1 MIFDADLMFSDAQ
14 AVTATAES
22 ETVLDCGQTLLTTG
36 LNRKGELF
44 AVAVAVGDYTGTG
57 TITVE
62 LQDCDT
68 NNGTFRTVATAAPVV
83 ANEFASI
90 VVPMPLS
97 HKRFLKLNYKVS
109 GTVSGGKITAGIS
122 KSADLPQ
129 IIPTED
135 YTV

>member
-14 AVTATAES
+14 AVTATAVS
-22 ETVLDCGQTLLTTG
+22 DTVIDCGQALLTTG

-68 NNGTFRTVATAAPVV
+68 DSGTFRTVATSAPVTGDDFV
-83 ANEFASI
+83 SI

-97 HKRFLKLNYKVS
+97 HKRYLKLNYKVD

-135 YTV
+135 YTF

>member
-1 MIFDADLMFSDAQ
+1 MIFDADLMFSEKQ
-14 AVTATAES
+14 AVTATAAS
-22 ETVLDCGQTLLTTG
+22 TSVIDCGQTLLTTG

-57 TITVE
+57 TITVQ

-68 NNGTFRTVATAAPVV
+68 KTGTYRTVATSTPVTG
-83 ANEFASI
+83 ADFSSI

-97 HKRFLKLNYKVS
+97 HKRYLKLNYVVS
-109 GTVSGGKITAGIS
+109 GTVSGGSITAGIS
-122 KSADLPQ
+122 KSAELPQ

-135 YTV
+135 YTF